1 MSMKFYILLVIAIA
15 SLSTAHAQQTAKVTA
30 TGIKYLEYLPDG
42 YHNNTN
48 DYPVVISLHGIG
60 ERGNDLN
67 KVSNVSL
74 AKYIKLGQKYPFI
87 VISPQ
92 LKSGGWSPDYVM
104 QVVKHVKNKLRIND
118 KKVYL
123 TGLSLGGFGVW
134 KTAVAYPDVFAAI
147 APICGGGNALSQ
159 ASNLAKEKVP
169 VWAFHGNNDK
179 RVNHSVSV
187 KMVNAI
193 NNSTP
198 KPSPQAKLT
207 IYPGMGHS
215 IWDKVYKESSVL
227 NWLVSHTNGSSP
239 SNDDNEDDDGED
251 SNDDDNAFSVNA
263 GSDKQLTLPTNSITL
278 QGSTSVKEDASYS
291 WSKLSGGTA
300 DLNGSNS
307 PSLTVTNLKEGTYVF
322 RLTVKNDGGDSKHD
336 DVKVVVKPSDDGD
349 NSNKAPIVSAG
360 PDKTIRYPR
369 RSITL
374 VGTARDPDGSIA
386 SYKWTQVSG
395 PNCSMDRSS
404 TSKLFTYRLKKGT
417 YVYRLTVKDNKG
429 ATKSQDVRLTVKS

>member
-1 MSMKFYILLVIAIA
+1 MSMKFYILLVIALA
-15 SLSTAHAQQTAKVTA
+15 SLSTSQAQQTAKVTA
-30 TGIKYLEYLPDG
+30 NGIKYLEYLPDG
-42 YHNNTN
+42 YHKNSN

-60 ERGNDLN
+60 ERGSDIK

-92 LKSGGWSPDYVM
+92 LKSGNWSPDYVM
-104 QVVKHVKNKLRIND
+104 QVVKHVKNKLRVND

-147 APICGGGNALSQ
+147 APICAGGNALSQ
-159 ASNLAKEKVP
+159 ASSLAKEKVA

-215 IWDKVYKESSVL
+215 IWDKAYKESSVL

-239 SNDDNEDDDGED
+239 SNDDDEGDD
-251 SNDDDNAFSVNA
+251 DDDNAFSVSA

-278 QGSTSVKEDASYS
+278 QGSSSVKDDVSYS
-291 WSKLSGGTA
+291 WKKLSGGNA
-300 DLNGSNS
+300 DLSGSSS
-307 PSLTVTNLKEGTYVF
+307 PSLTVKKLKAGTYVF
-322 RLTVKNDGGDSKHD
+322 RLTVKNDDGDSKHD
-336 DVKVVVKPSDDGD
+336 DVKIVVKPSSSD
-349 NSNKAPIVSAG
+349 NKSNKAPIVNAG
-360 PDKTIRYPR
+360 SNKTISYPR

-374 VGTARDPDGSIA
+374 VGNASDPDGHIA
-386 SYKWTQVSG
+386 SYQWTKVSG
-395 PNCSMDRSS
+395 PACSMDRSS
-404 TSKLFTYRLKKGT
+404 TPKLFTYRLKKGT

-429 ATKSQDVRLTVKS
+429 ATTSKDVKLTVKS